1 MLKFHNTMIYKKF
14 GILLAFVIFSSYGN
28 SGTLPLVD
36 YIWHDPSY
44 PPESNSVYIINGYF
58 DKPEKA
64 CKAFVEKMGGR
75 GLPVA
80 FTHQFIDVEPNTPN
94 LECYATA
101 VAPPAS
107 GKYSWIF
114 YAKFIP
120 YTIKIEGPSSTS
132 ALPSLSGPVRQR
144 ISITRNDGTGVQ
156 TQFYLQ
162 YNNHSAPGTSLT
174 ETLQTDENG
183 VYEFLYVPP
192 YFKGISFD
200 FNVRCNKCGNM
211 DYKSIA
217 VAPVE
222 LSPQMCARE

>member
-1 MLKFHNTMIYKKF
+1 MIYRKL
-14 GILLAFVIFSSYGN
+14 GLLLVFAIFPSYG
-28 SGTLPLVD
+28 SSETMPLVD
-36 YIWHDPSY
+36 YVWHDPLY
-44 PPESNSVYIINGYF
+44 PPESSSPQVINGYF
-58 DKPEKA
+58 DTPEKA
-64 CKAFVEKMGGR
+64 CKAFEQRLTGW
-75 GLPVA
+75 GLPVV
-80 FTHQFIDVEPNTPN
+80 QLPMEMEQEPYRPN
-94 LECYATA
+94 LLCRAVAT
-101 VAPPAS
+101 APPAS
-107 GKYSWIF
+107 GNYSQIF

-120 YTIKIEGPSSTS
+120 YTVKIEGPSSTS

-200 FNVRCNKCGNM
+200 FNVRCNKCENM
-211 DYKSIA
+211 DYKSIV